1 MSQNHPR
8 IAIIDDDLN
17 YCRSVSLLLQVTG
30 LTVHEASTPQ
40 ELFDILHSHS
50 VDLILS
56 DVDMPLMTGFELTQQ
71 VRDTKHWQH
80 IPVLLMTGDYTHERA
95 QYALQV
101 GAVELIQKTPDR
113 TVLRA
118 ALDRHVPKQP

>member
-1 MSQNHPR
+1 MSQNHPC

-40 ELFDILHSHS
+40 ELFDILDSHP

-71 VRDTKHWQH
+71 IVDTQLWQH
-80 IPVLLMTGDYTHERA
+80 IPVLLMTGDYTNERA
-95 QYALQV
+95 QYARHV

-113 TVLRA
+113 TVLRN